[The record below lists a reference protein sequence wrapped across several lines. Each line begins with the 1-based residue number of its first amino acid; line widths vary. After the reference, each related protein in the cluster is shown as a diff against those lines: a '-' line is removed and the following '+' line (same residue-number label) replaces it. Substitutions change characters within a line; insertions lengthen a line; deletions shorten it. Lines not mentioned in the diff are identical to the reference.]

1 MDRHGSPSLGP
12 KHDGSSRVTKGGESA
27 ADRLAALKARVAAAI
42 GNSSNKGGSGL
53 GVALHPA
60 LADVASTTKPS
71 AKPSASTSSSSD
83 RNSYHPKSASRSQ
96 HPASQKQKQLDLSAP
111 SADEIKSNPYYDANL
126 QGPQQRQARTL
137 QFHQRGH
144 FIQQGQALRRQAQLE
159 ALKAKIAATSKRV
172 GIDED
177 RDIERAFLVEDVPDI
192 EWYV

>member
-1 MDRHGSPSLGP
+1 MGP

-42 GNSSNKGGSGL
+42 GNNSNKGGSGL

-60 LADVASTTKPS
+60 LADVASTQRPS
-71 AKPSASTSSSSD
+71 AKPSGAASSS
-83 RNSYHPKSASRSQ
+83 YQPKSSSRSQ
-96 HPASQKQKQLDLSAP
+96 HTAPQKQKQLDLSAP
-111 SADEIKSNPYYDANL
+111 SSEEIKSNPYYDPNL
-126 QGPQQRQARTL
+126 QGPQQRQARAL

-177 RDIERAFLVEDVPDI
+177 RDIEKAFLVEDVPDI
-192 EWYV
+192 EWLVCPIFIKLLK